1 MKAREAE
8 LTEMHNLVNEA
19 MDYQA
24 QLKALLARTK
34 GKEELKALTEAGDNL
49 QKGLQAWDEKMIQ
62 RKSTAYDDVENFPNK
77 FTANYLYMINQTE
90 SSIPKVNKGSTDRY
104 AELWEEW
111 KVLKAEGEK
120 LLKEGIPAFNKAAQE
135 AGVGVLFVK

>member
-1 MKAREAE
+1 
-8 LTEMHNLVNEA
+8 
-19 MDYQA
+19 
-24 QLKALLARTK
+24 
-34 GKEELKALTEAGDNL
+34 
-49 QKGLQAWDEKMIQ
+49 
-62 RKSTAYDDVENFPNK
+62 
-77 FTANYLYMINQTE
+77 MINQTE

-120 LLKEGIPAFNKAAQE
+120 LLNEGIPAFNKAAQE